1 MGQERS
7 YTRAAGIDLGKR
19 GLSVCIRT
27 QGRGGKVSLDEASY
41 TTMTSQILAL
51 RDRLEAARVQIVV
64 MEATGDYVR
73 HEGA

>member
-19 GLSVCIRT
+19 VLSVCIRT
-27 QGRGGKVSLDEASY
+27 QGRGGRVSVDEVSY

-51 RDRLEAARVQIVV
+51 RDRLEAARVQIVA
-64 MEATGDYVR
+64 MGEPGDYWRPV
-73 HEGA
+73 